1 MPQRLSVPKIKAR
14 MSALGLNASRLQE
27 KSQLS
32 ESTIDR
38 ILHGRATN
46 YSNFTVTCLANALEC
61 PALDLFDDDA
71 AADAIAASV
80 SRVVES
86 VVAEAVAEAV
96 TVVVEETAPDVPSQS
111 VAEAV
116 PNIPVQLP
124 GALDIPVYISH
135 IKDQHAAEIA
145 AYTSCIE
152 ELRRERNVWRT
163 LSLLMIAACVVLAFL
178 R

>member
-1 MPQRLSVPKIKAR
+1 MPQRLSVPKIKDR

-124 GALDIPVYISH
+124 DALDIPVYISH

-152 ELRRERNVWRT
+152 ELRRERNVWRV

>member
-1 MPQRLSVPKIKAR
+1 MPARLSSVKIYR
-14 MSALGLNASRLQE
+14 LMEILGLNTAKLISR
-27 KSQLS
+27 STLS
-32 ESTIDR
+32 ESTINR
-38 ILHGRATN
+38 ILKGKATN
-46 YSNFTVTCLANALEC
+46 HNNYTVSCICKALNCTLADIAEDDVIEAAINASVAHAVENVV
-61 PALDLFDDDA
+61 
-71 AADAIAASV
+71 ADAI
-80 SRVVES
+80 
-86 VVAEAVAEAV
+86 AEAV
-96 TVVVEETAPDVPSQS
+96 TVVMEETAPDVPSQS

-116 PNIPVQLP
+116 PNIPVQP
-124 GALDIPVYISH
+124 PDALDVPSYFNH